1 MLTVAETASRIGRIS
16 DTVRSCVQEGLVRAV
31 EDRLHPMAELA
42 NEWTTGDDGSP
53 APNWVAALHR
63 SRTGR

>member
-1 MLTVAETASRIGRIS
+1 VPSVAETAARLGRS
-16 DTVRSCVQEGLVRAV
+16 LAAVRRWI
-31 EDRLHPMAELA
+31 EDKAHPAAALPD
-42 NEWTTGDDGSP
+42 EWKTDDDGSP

>member
-1 MLTVAETASRIGRIS
+1 MRTIARASDALAILHRWI
-16 DTVRSCVQEGLVRAV
+16 AH
-31 EDRLHPMAELA
+31 RLHPTAELPD
-42 NEWTTGDDGSP
+42 EWKTGDDGSP